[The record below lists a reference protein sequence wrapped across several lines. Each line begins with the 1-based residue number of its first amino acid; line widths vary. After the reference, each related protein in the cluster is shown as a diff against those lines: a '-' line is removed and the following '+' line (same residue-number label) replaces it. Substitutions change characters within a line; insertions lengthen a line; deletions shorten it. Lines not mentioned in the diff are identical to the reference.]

1 MHLNL
6 TQGRP
11 LTKTYPAPLLDE
23 EGRFC
28 GIGKLFRHLRRT
40 RPDFESALRSE
51 AAAQIEFLKM
61 RGVHPTHI
69 NGHQYVELLPGL
81 RDTLQGLMARYGID
95 RLRIARERGL
105 ARTTLFR
112 RLQAANWALAHVKR
126 FYAVRLEREA
136 QAWNVEFPD
145 AFFGTSH
152 AGRVD
157 LPLVRQFLASG
168 RRARLIEIGLHPAF
182 PGVTVR
188 QPGRRLERSVGDGSP
203 QGTRN
208 ADEPATRRNRQIAR
222 HVAGPPG
229 RNGNGGRAQS
239 RVATMRAF
247 VSSSN
252 RGRIRPTGV
261 PLYAVNP
268 FCRERE

>member
-1 MHLNL
+1 
-6 TQGRP
+6 
-11 LTKTYPAPLLDE
+11 
-23 EGRFC
+23 
-28 GIGKLFRHLRRT
+28 
-40 RPDFESALRSE
+40 
-51 AAAQIEFLKM
+51 M

-81 RDTLQGLMARYGID
+81 RETLRGLMARYGID

-112 RLQAANWALAHVKR
+112 RVQAANWALAHVKR
-126 FYAVRLEREA
+126 FYAVRLEREV

-152 AGRVD
+152 AGRID

-168 RRARLIEIGLHPAF
+168 RRAADRDRPA
-182 PGVTVR
+182 PGFHGRHVR

-203 QGTRN
+203 QGTGN
-208 ADEPATRRNRQIAR
+208 ADESTTRRHRQIAR

-239 RVATMRAF
+239 RVTTMRAF

-252 RGRIRPTGV
+252 RGRIQPTGV
-261 PLYAVNP
+261 PLAGALTRQCLRSQTKRHRHWRPKAAASGTSRRLGTAARLSSPKSGINP
-268 FCRERE
+268 AAGTSTPTVADQWHPVRKDVA